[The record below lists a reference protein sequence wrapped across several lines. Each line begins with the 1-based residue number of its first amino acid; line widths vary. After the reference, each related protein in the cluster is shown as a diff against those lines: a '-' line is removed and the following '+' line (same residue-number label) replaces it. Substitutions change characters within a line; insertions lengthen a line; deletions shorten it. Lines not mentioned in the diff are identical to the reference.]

1 MLFGLGSA
9 HTRMKALLTILTL
22 LATSSVLAGPPEDSK
37 KLMVPFPVICTP
49 GMTSMMASLTKD
61 YAVNISMTFEETP
74 ITGIVVVH
82 NPNTHTA
89 AVLHISEARTCL
101 VFSGLNAQTFVRP
114 EGMAPPKEQVQQ
126 NFEEL

>member
-37 KLMVPFPVICTP
+37 KLMIPFPVVCTP

-61 YAVNISMTFEETP
+61 YAVHISMTFEENP
-74 ITGIVVVH
+74 IEGVVVVY
-82 NPNTHTA
+82 NPNTQTA
-89 AVLHISEARTCL
+89 AVLHITEARTCL
-101 VFSGLNAQTFVRP
+101 IFSGLNAQLFERP
-114 EGMAPPKEQVQQ
+114 EGMAPPEVEVQQ
-126 NFEEL
+126 SFEKS

>member
-1 MLFGLGSA
+1 
-9 HTRMKALLTILTL
+9 MKILLIAWL
-22 LATSSVLAGPPEDSK
+22 LLYGIYGAMTAKAAAPEDSK
-37 KLMVPFPVICTP
+37 KLMIPFPVVCTP

-61 YAVNISMTFEETP
+61 YAVHISMTFEENP
-74 ITGIVVVH
+74 IEGVVVVH
-82 NPNTHTA
+82 NPNTQAA

-114 EGMAPPKEQVQQ
+114 EGMAPPEVEVQQ